1 MIKRNIASQ
10 VHDTLGLTLKEAEEA
25 VKAILGEETLNSRPI
40 ILLDRLS
47 LSNDFYVKHFNKF
60 IKMGTT
66 YI

>member
-1 MIKRNIASQ
+1 MIKKDIAIN
-10 VHDTLGLTLKEAEEA
+10 VYEGMGITLKEAEEA
-25 VKAILGEETLNSRPI
+25 VEAILGEEALNSRPI

-66 YI
+66 YV